1 MNNESYMDSDELA
14 GVTDEAGISIREML
28 EHMQQQ
34 LVFLEKKVDMLLSRT
49 VAGERQFNGARQG
62 PPKSFRKP
70 YDRPSQ
76 RFDRPPRRERN
87 EGEDRERGFRDR
99 EPSRVNYLDRRKAGK
114 KPGGKPRSDFGKKP
128 FYSRYSD

>member
-1 MNNESYMDSDELA
+1 MNNESYMDSDEL
-14 GVTDEAGISIREML
+14 EEMPSESGIEIKEML

-34 LVFLEKKVDMLLSRT
+34 LVFLERKVDMLLSRT
-49 VAGERQFNGARQG
+49 EGERPFNSARQA

-87 EGEDRERGFRDR
+87 EGDDRERGFRDK
-99 EPSRVNYLDRRKAGK
+99 ESSRAQYIDRRKAGK
-114 KPGGKPRSDFGKKP
+114 KTGGKPRSDFGKKP